1 MHALL
6 SMASL
11 ILFLCTG
18 NILVGFKFSV
28 RSFICEATGKKGRT
42 EKEKNPKI
50 LIPCRARDF
59 ILHFICIFLALLEKD
74 VPVVR
79 KKYSWKSASSP
90 GFCL

>member
-42 EKEKNPKI
+42 EKEK
-50 LIPCRARDF
+50 
-59 ILHFICIFLALLEKD
+59 
-74 VPVVR
+74 
-79 KKYSWKSASSP
+79 KKP
-90 GFCL
+90 